1 MPATKAMTV
10 DEYIAGFPKETQEV
24 LEQIR
29 SLIKKTAPAAVEKI
43 SYAIPAFNLNNQNII
58 YFAGYKNH
66 VSVYPVPKGDEAFQK
81 EIAGFRTGKGTL
93 QFPLDKSLPLQLIKK
108 VVKHSI
114 NENAEKVKGK

>member
-1 MPATKAMTV
+1 MTV

>member
-114 NENAEKVKGK
+114 NQNAEKVKGK